1 MGAWVRMLG
10 AAVMT
15 VVAGVMHGGANTGPT
30 TLTVATYNIH
40 IGVPMERKDWR
51 SSEADLHNTAAVLA
65 PLKPDVVAL
74 QEVDCEYGAALDPN
88 RRRTGCAHQ
97 PRVLARRLNM
107 RYAFGSAQ
115 DDIAYPSD
123 NAEYVEWSEGEQA
136 ANNGGRH
143 GEVGNCL
150 LSRLPFRVPPG
161 NVPLPRKEK
170 EERRAALRVEL
181 LRPDGAP
188 FTPPVVVYATH
199 LQHTSEDSRVSQMQ
213 ALVDRAA
220 RESTGT
226 TVLILGDL
234 NAQPEPGS
242 SGQPSAVFAPAFA
255 AGYRDLAADYAAA
268 TGTKPQPTFPA
279 DKPSRRIDLVLCN
292 KKVKV
297 LRVDV
302 PAALASD
309 HRPVVVTLE
318 LPK

>member
-10 AAVMT
+10 AVAIT
-15 VVAGVMHGGANTGPT
+15 VVAGIMHGEADTVGT
-30 TLTVATYNIH
+30 TMTIATYNIR
-40 IGVPMERKDWR
+40 IGVPMERKEWL

-65 PLKPDVVAL
+65 PPKPDVVAL

-88 RRRTGCAHQ
+88 RRRTGCVHQ
-97 PRVLARRLNM
+97 PRVLARLLNM

-123 NAEYVEWSEGEQA
+123 NAEYVEWGDGEQA
-136 ANNGGRH
+136 GNNGGRH

-150 LSRLPFRVPPG
+150 LSRLPFRVPPE

-181 LRPDGAP
+181 LHPDGAP
-188 FTPPVVVYATH
+188 FTPPVVVYTTH
-199 LQHTSEDSRVSQMQ
+199 LQHNSEESRASQMK
-213 ALVDRAA
+213 ALLDRAA
-220 RESTGT
+220 RESAGT
-226 TVLILGDL
+226 TVFILGDL
-234 NAQPEPGS
+234 NAQPEPGG
-242 SGQPSAVFAPAFA
+242 SGQPSAVFAPVFA
-255 AGYRDLAADYAAA
+255 AGYRDLAADFAAA
-268 TGTKPQPTFPA
+268 AATKPQPTFPA
-279 DKPSRRIDLVLCN
+279 DKPRRRIDLVLCN

-297 LRVDV
+297 HSVDV